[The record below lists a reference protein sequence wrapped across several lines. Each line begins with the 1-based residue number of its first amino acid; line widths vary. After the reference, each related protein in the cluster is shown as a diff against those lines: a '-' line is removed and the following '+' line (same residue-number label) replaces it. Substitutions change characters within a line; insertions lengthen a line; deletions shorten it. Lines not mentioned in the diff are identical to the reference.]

1 MHLLIMYIGKYKGRK
16 YQRVVLLFKKCI
28 KNRKTASHRKLK
40 ETPSSISPSKQRI
53 IQYSNLKT
61 FFFMKKS
68 SLETKKSRR
77 LKKIHEIPT

>member
-1 MHLLIMYIGKYKGRK
+1 MHLHIMYIGKYKERK
-16 YQRVVLLFKKCI
+16 YQRVVSLFKKCI

-61 FFFMKKS
+61 FFYEKKFVRDK
-68 SLETKKSRR
+68 EK
-77 LKKIHEIPT
+77 